1 MNPSLHGQKKKNKSY
16 PSMKNKKIF
25 FRVISNLKY
34 TVGPWPQS
42 KKVKSSGAYN
52 PTMNSMLVSRP
63 LRCENC
69 GEKPTQTHPSQG
81 PDPASESAD
90 PIPATPSPCM
100 GATPNTA
107 GPSHSPLPPALLSLA
122 LPSSWLLFSKNA
134 GTISRCHCQI
144 KTTLYL
150 NIPV

>member
-1 MNPSLHGQKKKNKSY
+1 
-16 PSMKNKKIF
+16 
-25 FRVISNLKY
+25 
-34 TVGPWPQS
+34 
-42 KKVKSSGAYN
+42 
-52 PTMNSMLVSRP
+52 MNSMLINRP

-81 PDPASESAD
+81 SDPASESAD

-100 GATPNTA
+100 GATPNAA
-107 GPSHSPLPPALLSLA
+107 GPSRSPLPQALLSLA